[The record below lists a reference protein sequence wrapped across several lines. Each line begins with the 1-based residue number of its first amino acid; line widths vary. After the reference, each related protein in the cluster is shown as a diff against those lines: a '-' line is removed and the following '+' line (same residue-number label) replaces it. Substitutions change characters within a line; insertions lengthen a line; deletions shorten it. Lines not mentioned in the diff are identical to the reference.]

1 MGIIIALIAA
11 AVVVFV
17 CATVI
22 AVTRRICESKER
34 NTSLIC
40 GAVVDALRRK
50 SGETNKMN

>member
-34 NTSLIC
+34 NTSLVC
-40 GAVVDALRRK
+40 CAVIDALRK